1 MIRIDLRYVAPIV
14 AFYLPPFMFLTL
26 GWMVGHL
33 TADMREVIV
42 FGGGLIGSVSALA
55 TALFYSIEAHG
66 PKWFYIRK
74 GTLDE
79 PLHSHTW
86 NPPTNFGS
94 KEE

>member
-42 FGGGLIGSVSALA
+42 FGGGLIGSVFALV
-55 TALFYSIEAHG
+55 TALFYSIEARG
-66 PKWFYIRK
+66 PQWFYIKK
-74 GTLDE
+74 GT
-79 PLHSHTW
+79 
-86 NPPTNFGS
+86 TND
-94 KEE
+94 